1 MNDLDIILQLV
12 GSIYQKLQHSIILL
26 LNIQGYYN
34 FHITSFIKP
43 VTLIGFQLFELCAC
57 IAPFVPILGRL
68 FSVVSFIAM
77 VIGRW

>member
-12 GSIYQKLQHSIILL
+12 GSIYQKLQHSITLS

-34 FHITSFIKP
+34 FHIILI
-43 VTLIGFQLFELCAC
+43 LIGFQLSELCAC

-68 FSVVSFIAM
+68 FSVVSFIAV